1 MNAISAGQAVTSVA
15 MDQGILHPT
24 STTEFLL
31 QSTKRDKA
39 CKIIN
44 FSGIAND
51 SQLTAAIAKSPR
63 GCVDVAVALNVLHEL
78 NYCRMFQYS
87 SPANER

>member
-1 MNAISAGQAVTSVA
+1 M
-15 MDQGILHPT
+15 
-24 STTEFLL
+24 
-31 QSTKRDKA
+31 

-63 GCVDVAVALNVLHEL
+63 GCVDVSL
-78 NYCRMFQYS
+78 
-87 SPANER
+87 